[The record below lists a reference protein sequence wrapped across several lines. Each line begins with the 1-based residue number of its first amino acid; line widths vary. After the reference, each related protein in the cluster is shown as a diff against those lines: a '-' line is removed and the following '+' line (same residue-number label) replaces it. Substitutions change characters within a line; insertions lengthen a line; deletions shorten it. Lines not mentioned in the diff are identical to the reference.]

1 MVGSLG
7 DEAAQVAAALPTG
20 RGYVCDDADDIP
32 RTFAHIFR
40 RAASATLGCVATPP
54 SLRHTPTAVLNSPH
68 SKIPLASQCM
78 HTTSTLAHY
87 MYTYFTH
94 FTFKARADRR
104 GRELLDY
111 F

>member
-54 SLRHTPTAVLNSPH
+54 PSATLLQLYLTPPTPRSP
-68 SKIPLASQCM
+68 
-78 HTTSTLAHY
+78 
-87 MYTYFTH
+87 
-94 FTFKARADRR
+94 
-104 GRELLDY
+104 
-111 F
+111 